1 MSSIKRN
8 IGMRALKLTFTLETM
23 MVFWRTREKI
33 LTVDYNIEIV
43 VEFDWVSVV
52 FEIVLAVFVEF

>member
-1 MSSIKRN
+1 
-8 IGMRALKLTFTLETM
+8 MRALKLTFTLETM

>member
-1 MSSIKRN
+1 MSSIKRK